1 MFVRNCWYVIAWDHE
16 VPRDGLFSRKVL
28 GEAILLFRTED
39 DRIVALRDRCP
50 HRLAPLS
57 KGRKEGDN
65 VRCGYHGLLFDA
77 TGRCIEIP
85 GAETVPAKVRVQ
97 RYPVAV
103 KNKWVFVWMGEEAK
117 ADTALLPDN
126 FSCDDPGWDYVP
138 GYLHYET
145 PQALICD
152 NLLDFS
158 HLSYV
163 HEKTLGGTTAIAQAR
178 AEIEAVPRGIR
189 VTRRV
194 HDVPPPPY
202 YKAVREIAGNLDRWF
217 IYDFILPGTLLMHSG
232 GRPVEDGEGDMRR
245 AVRLHSCQTVTPETE
260 TSTHYFFQQSR
271 RVEDGDHSIAEALYR
286 SLVVAF
292 EEDRA
297 MITAQAQSIED
308 DPAAPMMLLAIDAAV
323 VRFRKLVADMVT
335 AEGTWAT
342 AALPLSAAGVVAARG
357 PMDHLGGQQ
366 LRRDGTVERRAR

>member
-308 DPAAPMMLLAIDAAV
+308 DPAAPMMLLAMDAAV

-342 AALPLSAAGVVAARG
+342 AALPLSAPGVVAARG